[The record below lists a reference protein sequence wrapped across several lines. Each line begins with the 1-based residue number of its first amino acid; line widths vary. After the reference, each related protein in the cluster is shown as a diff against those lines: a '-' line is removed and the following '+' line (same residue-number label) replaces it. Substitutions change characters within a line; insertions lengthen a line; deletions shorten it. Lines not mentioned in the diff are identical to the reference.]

1 MYLCVCFMIIGA
13 IWYIV
18 CIRKKQQKTYG
29 IYALV
34 LFVSGALG
42 WLAFISDSGSPT
54 DQLADVISRPEPGKA
69 SLEQNYELEVDDLA
83 ICEPYQIT
91 VENRHLGADEQKELF
106 AQAAGELEQAFL
118 GENVSMDHITR
129 PVVFLTDVMDGL
141 ITVSW
146 TLDNYEVISLSGELQ
161 WDALTD
167 EGTLVCA
174 TATMEYED
182 TEAMHRFSFMVYPPQ
197 QSETEQF
204 FDLLAQ
210 ALADENASTDA
221 IFRLPRQVDGHRIS
235 WSKERGK
242 LPYEILGLGIL
253 TVIGVMIGR
262 REDERKRQLQ
272 RREQLLAE
280 YPQMLGQMSL
290 LIGAG
295 MTVGYAWER
304 LVQGYERQ
312 CTQSMHSGREQPV
325 YEEMCTTYHQIRDGV
340 SERIAYEQF
349 GERIQLS
356 VYRRFSTLLVQNLR
370 KGTAGLGKLLEKEM
384 QEALNAQES
393 NIKKRGEELQTKL
406 LLPMMLMLALVV
418 VIIMIPALASF
429 QL

>member
-1 MYLCVCFMIIGA
+1 MLRMDADTTKNKNSHEQILSRFANGEADILVGTQMIVKGHD
-13 IWYIV
+13 
-18 CIRKKQQKTYG
+18 
-29 IYALV
+29 
-34 LFVSGALG
+34 FS
-42 WLAFISDSGSPT
+42 
-54 DQLADVISRPEPGKA
+54 
-69 SLEQNYELEVDDLA
+69 
-83 ICEPYQIT
+83 
-91 VENRHLGADEQKELF
+91 
-106 AQAAGELEQAFL
+106 
-118 GENVSMDHITR
+118 NV
-129 PVVFLTDVMDGL
+129 
-141 ITVSW
+141 
-146 TLDNYEVISLSGELQ
+146 
-161 WDALTD
+161 
-167 EGTLVCA
+167 TLVGMIA
-174 TATMEYED
+174 ADLTMFD
-182 TEAMHRFSFMVYPPQ
+182 NDFRS
-197 QSETEQF
+197 SERT
-204 FDLLAQ
+204 FDLLTQ
-210 ALADENASTDA
+210 ALADENASTGA
-221 IFRLPRQVDGHRIS
+221 IFRLPRQVDGHRVS

-272 RREQLLAE
+272 RRERLLAE

-325 YEEMCTTYHQIRDGV
+325 YEEMCTTYYQIRDGV

-393 NIKKRGEELQTKL
+393 NIKKRGEELPTKL